1 MSKDLYP
8 LYPSNSK
15 KISASSPSKA
25 YESERWFAPRAD
37 TQQDTSAPPRR
48 SMFTPSR
55 LQILSAQRGR
65 EARKPYWRCP
75 MPSTKPSEMSNIE
88 RILQEGSTP
97 SSSLTLG
104 KQMMPPPPASIP
116 LTPTVRQGPMKSFV
130 RRRDPENGIMNKF
143 SVDEDILTIDANEE
157 NNDAL
162 DKVQPLTIAP
172 KAGFLGELGQSL
184 FTFSNPTE
192 RAPRLDTKETG
203 TQTDQ
208 IVTTTASPP
217 VAVQNRGEPFDLTER
232 VTASGDTMTTTT
244 FGSTA
249 SAGGFQFANAAAPVA
264 NGNAFQVVEAPNSSS
279 GGTTIRHGATDGG
292 FSFAVPANGGTT
304 TTTAAAAA
312 TFAETISFGN
322 TAPVVG
328 GFQFANAAAPV
339 VNGNAFQFA
348 EAPNSE
354 HSASSGTTTI
364 RPGTTGGGFT
374 FAVPASGDTTTATFA
389 ETFSFGNTAPA
400 GGFQFTNAAP
410 VANGN
415 AFQFAEAPNSSSG
428 TIRHGISA
436 RKLLMAK
443 RKKR

>member
-15 KISASSPSKA
+15 VIDLRNKITPAPVSKTKQFFNELQKISASSPSKA
-25 YESERWFAPRAD
+25 YESERWFTPRAD
-37 TQQDTSAPPRR
+37 THQDDTSAPPRR

-88 RILQEGSTP
+88 RILQEGSSP

-104 KQMMPPPPASIP
+104 KQLMPPPPASIP

-172 KAGFLGELGQSL
+172 KAGFLGELGESL
-184 FTFSNPTE
+184 FTFSEPTE

-208 IVTTTASPP
+208 IVTTTPSP
-217 VAVQNRGEPFDLTER
+217 VAVQNQRESSDLER
-232 VTASGDTMTTTT
+232 VTASGDTTTTT

-249 SAGGFQFANAAAPVA
+249 PAGGFQFVSAAPVA
-264 NGNAFQVVEAPNSSS
+264 NGNAFQLAEAAPNSSS
-279 GGTTIRHGATDGG
+279 GTIQHGATGGG
-292 FSFAVPANGGTT
+292 FSFAVPPNGDTT
-304 TTTAAAAA
+304 TTTT
-312 TFAETISFGN
+312 TFPETFSFGN
-322 TAPVVG
+322 TAPVG
-328 GFQFANAAAPV
+328 GFQFANAAPV
-339 VNGNAFQFA
+339 
-348 EAPNSE
+348 
-354 HSASSGTTTI
+354 T
-364 RPGTTGGGFT
+364 
-374 FAVPASGDTTTATFA
+374 
-389 ETFSFGNTAPA
+389 
-400 GGFQFTNAAP
+400 
-410 VANGN
+410 NGN

-428 TIRHGISA
+428 TVRHGISA